1 MMMMENREYKLKE
14 IYNMVVLGNTGVG
27 KSSLLNMLGGKD
39 DAFEVG
45 DNTESVTQYSNSKVL
60 RFMGKE
66 SNILLRLIDTQGL
79 SDTGGDTTDMV
90 HIKNMVDT
98 IRKLESI
105 DLFLICLD
113 GTNPRFTSYVQD
125 TISLFSQI
133 FPDFLFHS
141 VLVFNKWTTPDMSKL
156 SEQKSQYQQ
165 LFKKVYEIQNIP
177 CFFIDS
183 WYNKKMLRDND
194 DGIPTVRELH
204 PNIQARTNSQ
214 IIELA
219 TYLILKETMCDVRS
233 IEPKD
238 TLLTSLE
245 NEKKATQE
253 ELGRVVE
260 RHKIDFEKLKAQH
273 LLASEHAEKLKEI
286 EINGLKERLEWEKQ
300 QKGDGDNFLIKLISA
315 LSPIATTALT
325 VFNKK

>member
-1 MMMMENREYKLKE
+1 
-14 IYNMVVLGNTGVG
+14 
-27 KSSLLNMLGGKD
+27 ML
-39 DAFEVG
+39 
-45 DNTESVTQYSNSKVL
+45 
-60 RFMGKE
+60 
-66 SNILLRLIDTQGL
+66 I
-79 SDTGGDTTDMV
+79 
-90 HIKNMVDT
+90 
-98 IRKLESI
+98 
-105 DLFLICLD
+105 D
-113 GTNPRFTSYVQD
+113 GTNPRFTSYVRG
-125 TISLFSQI
+125 TINLFSQI

-141 VLVFNKWTTPDMSKL
+141 VLVFNKWTTPDIKKL
-156 SEQKSQYQQ
+156 NEQKSKYQE
-165 LFKKVYEIQNIP
+165 LFKSDYDIENMP

-214 IIELA
+214 VIELA

-260 RHKIDFEKLKAQH
+260 RHKIDFEKLKIQH
-273 LLASEHAEKLKEI
+273 QLAFEHAEKLKEI
-286 EINGLKERLEWEKQ
+286 EINGLKERLEWEKHL
-300 QKGDGDNFLIKLISA
+300 KSDGGNFLIKLISA
-315 LSPIATTALT
+315 LSPIATTALA
-325 VFNKK
+325 VLKK